1 VSNLLPA
8 FPLDGGR
15 MLRAFLWRRRGHKTP
30 ATRLASVIGQV
41 LAAGLVALGVFAWLR
56 VSWWTGVWTIAL
68 GAFLFFAA
76 RMEWSAA
83 QPRPEL
89 LDESIAALTSVL
101 AQMARPLERL
111 DDAAADE
118 MARLALG
125 VGAQLARRELE
136 QHPEQVIEIIRR
148 CLGELPVS
156 NREVR
161 VHLHPADAG
170 AVREKLDPLRSETAW
185 TLVDDQNV
193 GRGGAR
199 VILESS
205 QIDARLES
213 RVAVACE
220 TVLAESRG
228 AISGDV
234 TAELE
239 AEGGLS

>member
-1 VSNLLPA
+1 MSE
-8 FPLDGGR
+8 
-15 MLRAFLWRRRGHKTP
+15 
-30 ATRLASVIGQV
+30 S
-41 LAAGLVALGVFAWLR
+41 LAARIPGQGSSGRLWEPPR
-56 VSWWTGVWTIAL
+56 VSGPLVTFRGRNPAATEVEHETRAAVEAAIEAGFQRGYREGVD
-68 GAFLFFAA
+68 AA
-76 RMEWSAA
+76 AAEISARIH
-83 QPRPEL
+83 Q

-136 QHPEQVIEIIRR
+136 HHPDQIIEIIRR

-161 VHLHPADAG
+161 IHLHPADAG
-170 AVREKLDPLRSETAW
+170 AVRERLDPLRNETAW
-185 TLVDDQNV
+185 TLIDDQNV

-205 QIDARLES
+205 VIDARLES
-213 RVAVACE
+213 RVAAACE

-228 AISGDV
+228 AIAGDV

>member
-1 VSNLLPA
+1 MSE
-8 FPLDGGR
+8 
-15 MLRAFLWRRRGHKTP
+15 
-30 ATRLASVIGQV
+30 S
-41 LAAGLVALGVFAWLR
+41 LAARLPGQASSGRLWEPPR
-56 VSWWTGVWTIAL
+56 VSGPLVTFRGRNPAATEVENETRAAVEAAVEAGFQRGYREGVD
-68 GAFLFFAA
+68 AA
-76 RMEWSAA
+76 AA
-83 QPRPEL
+83 EINARVQQ

-101 AQMARPLERL
+101 AHMARPLERL